1 MIHRVRRR
9 LAGQS
14 GYSLIELLQ
23 VMAILGV
30 VLGALMTL
38 FVTAMNSEA
47 EMNRRFQ
54 AQQDARLAV
63 DRMRRE
69 IHCASAVT
77 PTGPSASVTVTLP
90 SQCPTAGGTIGG
102 SPLTVVYDTQLV
114 STNRY
119 RLRRAGVR
127 VADYLTSGN
136 VFDYTAPAT
145 GTRGTLRV
153 DLPVNVRPSETGKTW
168 RLVADMVLR
177 NTARL

>member
-1 MIHRVRRR
+1 MTRR
-9 LAGQS
+9 LRRLIASQS
-14 GYSLIELLQ
+14 GYTMIELLQ
-23 VMAILGV
+23 VVVILGV

-47 EMNRRFQ
+47 EMNRRFL

-69 IHCASAVT
+69 IHCASALT
-77 PTGPSASVTVTLP
+77 PTGASASITITLP
-90 SQCPTAGGTIGG
+90 SQCPTAGGTLGG
-102 SPLTVVYDTQLV
+102 PPITVVYDTELV
-114 STNRY
+114 ATNRY

-127 VADYLTSGN
+127 VADYVTAGS
-136 VFDYTAPAT
+136 VFNYTAPAT
-145 GTRGTLRV
+145 GKRGNLRV

-168 RLVADMVLR
+168 RLVADIVLR